1 MDQLDYPS
9 KEVWIQRREWFEQ
22 LFDVEKYP
30 GAGFLL
36 GEQATGLLVD
46 LQAAY
51 CGGAFIAC
59 VLLAGTII
67 DCHIREVEGAPEGGM
82 QAAFAISTF
91 QNELQW
97 LRKRRN
103 RLVHFKASKDPVITV
118 DNHYQN
124 RLDHERDAKKAI
136 DLVARVFFENP
147 CI

>member
-1 MDQLDYPS
+1 MDQLDCPS
-9 KEVWIQRREWFEQ
+9 KAVWAQRREWFER

-30 GAGFLL
+30 GAGFLV

-59 VLLAGTII
+59 VILAGAII
-67 DCHIREVEGAPEGGM
+67 DCHIREVEGEADGGM
-82 QAAFAISTF
+82 RAAFGISAF
-91 QNELQW
+91 QDELEW

-103 RLVHFKASKDPVITV
+103 RLVHFKASQDPVITV
-118 DNHYQN
+118 DMHYEH
-124 RLDHERDAKKAI
+124 RLDHEHDAKKAI
-136 DLVARVFFENP
+136 DLVARVFFETP